1 MRLNENFLNVK
12 ESYLFSEIAKK
23 VNDYSAQNPDKK
35 IIRLGIG
42 DVTLPLVPAVIEA
55 LHKAV
60 DEMGAQET
68 FRGYGPEQG
77 YDFLREKIVDY
88 YKKNTIRLEL
98 DEVFVSDGAKSDVG
112 NITDLFD
119 KDNVVL
125 IPDPVYPVYVDT
137 NIMNGRKIEF
147 LNANANN
154 GFCPLPEGNTKADI
168 IYLCSP
174 NNPTGACY
182 TKEQL
187 KTWVDYALEND
198 AVILYDAAYEIF
210 VQDENLPRSI
220 YEIDGAKRC
229 AIEFCSLSKTAGF
242 TGTRCGYTIVP
253 KDLKVKVNKL
263 KLLKIDSD
271 VVEIN
276 KLWVRRQ
283 TTKFNGVPYIVQR
296 GAEAVFTE
304 EGQKQIMENIN
315 YYRAN
320 AKVIADTMD
329 EIGIKYFGGVNS
341 PYIWLKCLNGM
352 KSWEFFDYLL
362 ENINVVGTPGAGFGE
377 NGEGYFRLTAFG
389 DKDNTVEAMNRLKKL
404 FGFEHQTE
412 PEQEAEETKED
423 SE

>member
-320 AKVIADTMD
+320 AKVIAATMD

-341 PYIWLKCLNGM
+341 PYIWLKCPNGM

>member
-77 YDFLREKIVDY
+77 YDFLRKKIVDY

-119 KDNVVL
+119 KDNVAL

-147 LNANANN
+147 LDANANN

-210 VQDENLPRSI
+210 VNDENLPRSI

-229 AIEFCSLSKTAGF
+229 AIEFCSFSKTAGF

-271 VVEIN
+271 VVELN

-304 EGQKQIMENIN
+304 EGQKQIMESIN

-341 PYIWLKCLNGM
+341 PYIWLKCPNGM

-389 DKDNTVEAMNRLKKL
+389 DKDNTIEAMNRLKKL

-412 PEQEAEETKED
+412 PEQSAEETKED